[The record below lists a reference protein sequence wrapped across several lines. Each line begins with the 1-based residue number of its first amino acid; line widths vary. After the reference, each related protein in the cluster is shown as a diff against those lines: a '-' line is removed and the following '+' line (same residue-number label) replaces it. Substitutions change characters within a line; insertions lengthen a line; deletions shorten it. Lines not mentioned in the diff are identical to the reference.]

1 MFAALVGR
9 QHQDADACHYE
20 RARLPR
26 PGRSGSAAFHRSAA
40 EWSTVRG
47 SRLPGRRSLGAWG
60 SEQQALARSRFRLD
74 EEIYVA
80 ENLMRIGILHPG
92 EMGISIAASAK
103 NSGCEV
109 FWVSEGRSGATR
121 ERAAK
126 FGLRD
131 AHTLE
136 ELCRECPIILS
147 VCPPH
152 AAETVAREVSAARF
166 HGLFVD
172 ANAIAPQRTIQMS
185 TSMIKADVS
194 FVDGGIIG
202 LPAWKPH
209 TTCLYLSGPRAN
221 EVAACFSAGPLD
233 TKVLPGAV
241 GKASALK
248 MCYAANTKGT
258 VALLAAIV
266 ATAESLGVRDA
277 LFEQWK
283 HDDPAL
289 PGQVE
294 KRIQANAPKA
304 WRFVG
309 EMEEI
314 SRTFREAGA
323 PGEFHAGAADI
334 YSRLAKFK
342 DTRTPPTL
350 EDILDAL
357 TERALR
363 KTT

>member
-1 MFAALVGR
+1 MKPQRV
-9 QHQDADACHYE
+9 
-20 RARLPR
+20 
-26 PGRSGSAAFHRSAA
+26 
-40 EWSTVRG
+40 
-47 SRLPGRRSLGAWG
+47 
-60 SEQQALARSRFRLD
+60 
-74 EEIYVA
+74 
-80 ENLMRIGILHPG
+80 GILHPG

-109 FWVSEGRSGATR
+109 YWTSEGRGAATR
-121 ERAAK
+121 ERVAK
-126 FGLRD
+126 IGLHEVSTV
-131 AHTLE
+131 AQ
-136 ELCRECPIILS
+136 LCAQCPIVIS

-152 AAETVAREVSAARF
+152 AAEDVANQVIRERF

-172 ANAIAPQRTIQMS
+172 ANAIAPQRTIKMS
-185 TSMIKADVS
+185 EAMTKADIA

-209 TTCLYLSGPRAN
+209 STCLYLSGPRSGEIAQ
-221 EVAACFSAGPLD
+221 CFSAGPLD
-233 TKVLPGAV
+233 TIVLGDEI

-266 ATAESLGVRDA
+266 ATAETLGVREA
-277 LFEQWK
+277 LFERWK

-289 PGQVE
+289 PGSVE

-323 PGEFHAGAADI
+323 TGEFHEGAADI
-334 YSRLAKFK
+334 YTRLARFK
-342 DTRTPPTL
+342 DARTPPTL
-350 EDILDAL
+350 EELLAAL
-357 TERALR
+357 TEGMNT
-363 KTT
+363 K

>member
-1 MFAALVGR
+1 
-9 QHQDADACHYE
+9 
-20 RARLPR
+20 
-26 PGRSGSAAFHRSAA
+26 
-40 EWSTVRG
+40 
-47 SRLPGRRSLGAWG
+47 
-60 SEQQALARSRFRLD
+60 
-74 EEIYVA
+74 
-80 ENLMRIGILHPG
+80 
-92 EMGISIAASAK
+92 MGISVAASAK

-109 FWVSEGRSGATR
+109 YWASQGRSAATR
-121 ERAAK
+121 ERVSK
-126 FGLRD
+126 IGLNEVP
-131 AHTLE
+131 TVS
-136 ELCRECPIILS
+136 ELCNRCPIILS

-152 AAETVAREVSAARF
+152 AAEDVANEVLQSGF

-172 ANAIAPQRTIQMS
+172 ANAIAPQRTIKIGETMS
-185 TSMIKADVS
+185 KAGVV

-202 LPAWKPH
+202 LAAWKPH
-209 TTCLYLSGPRAN
+209 TTCLYLSGPRAD

-233 TKVLPGAV
+233 TRVLGSEI

-266 ATAESLGVRDA
+266 ATAENLGVREA
-277 LFEQWK
+277 LIEQWR

-294 KRIQANAPKA
+294 KRMQMNAPKA

-323 PGEFHAGAADI
+323 PGEFHAAAADI
-334 YSRLAKFK
+334 YSRLARFK
-342 DTRTPPTL
+342 DSRTPPTL
-350 EDILDAL
+350 EEMLIAL
-357 TERALR
+357 TEGVTA
-363 KTT
+363 K

>member
-1 MFAALVGR
+1 MKPQRV
-9 QHQDADACHYE
+9 
-20 RARLPR
+20 
-26 PGRSGSAAFHRSAA
+26 
-40 EWSTVRG
+40 
-47 SRLPGRRSLGAWG
+47 
-60 SEQQALARSRFRLD
+60 
-74 EEIYVA
+74 
-80 ENLMRIGILHPG
+80 GILHPG
-92 EMGISIAASAK
+92 EMGISVAASAK

-109 FWVSEGRSGATR
+109 YWTSQGRSASTR
-121 ERAAK
+121 ERVEK
-126 FGLRD
+126 IGLND
-131 AHTLE
+131 AGTLA
-136 ELCRECPIILS
+136 ELCARCPIVLS

-152 AAETVAREVSAARF
+152 AAEDVANEVVRAGF

-172 ANAIAPQRTIQMS
+172 ANAIAPQRTLKIAEVVS
-185 TSMIKADVS
+185 KAGID

-202 LPAWKPH
+202 LAAWKPQ
-209 TTCLYLSGPRAN
+209 TTCLYLAGPRAE

-233 TKVLPGAV
+233 TKVLDGPV

-258 VALLAAIV
+258 VALLAAII

-314 SRTFREAGA
+314 SRTFREAGT

-334 YSRLAKFK
+334 YARLAKFK
-342 DTRTPPTL
+342 GPGTPPTFD
-350 EDILDAL
+350 EIIAAL
-357 TERALR
+357 TEGVTAR
-363 KTT
+363 

>member
-1 MFAALVGR
+1 MKPQRV
-9 QHQDADACHYE
+9 
-20 RARLPR
+20 
-26 PGRSGSAAFHRSAA
+26 
-40 EWSTVRG
+40 
-47 SRLPGRRSLGAWG
+47 
-60 SEQQALARSRFRLD
+60 
-74 EEIYVA
+74 
-80 ENLMRIGILHPG
+80 GILHPG

-109 FWVSEGRSGATR
+109 FWASQGRSGATR
-121 ERAAK
+121 ERVAKIGLNEAATVA
-126 FGLRD
+126 D
-131 AHTLE
+131 
-136 ELCRECPIILS
+136 LCSKCAIIIS

-152 AAETVAREVSAARF
+152 AAEDVANEVLHAGF
-166 HGLFVD
+166 QGLFVD
-172 ANAIAPQRTIQMS
+172 ANAIAPQRTIKIGDAMS
-185 TSMIKADVS
+185 KAGVA
-194 FVDGGIIG
+194 FVDGGIVG
-202 LPAWKPH
+202 FPAWKPH
-209 TTCLYLSGPRAN
+209 TTCLYLSGPRLE
-221 EVAACFSAGPLD
+221 EVAVCFSAGPLD
-233 TKVLPGAV
+233 TKILGNEI

-266 ATAESLGVRDA
+266 ATSETLGVREA
-277 LFEQWK
+277 LFERWK
-283 HDDPAL
+283 HDDAAL

-357 TERALR
+357 TERTMR

>member
-1 MFAALVGR
+1 MKPQRV
-9 QHQDADACHYE
+9 
-20 RARLPR
+20 
-26 PGRSGSAAFHRSAA
+26 
-40 EWSTVRG
+40 
-47 SRLPGRRSLGAWG
+47 
-60 SEQQALARSRFRLD
+60 
-74 EEIYVA
+74 
-80 ENLMRIGILHPG
+80 GILHPG
-92 EMGISIAASAK
+92 EMGISVAASAK

-109 FWVSEGRSGATR
+109 YWTSQGRSASTR
-121 ERAAK
+121 ERVEK
-126 FGLRD
+126 LGLND
-131 AHTLE
+131 SGTVA
-136 ELCRECPIILS
+136 ELCARCPIVIS

-152 AAETVAREVSAARF
+152 AAEDVANEVVRAGF

-172 ANAIAPQRTIQMS
+172 ANAIAPQRTLKIAEIVS
-185 TSMIKADVS
+185 KAGID

-202 LPAWKPH
+202 LAAWKPH
-209 TTCLYLSGPRAN
+209 TTCLYLAGPRAE

-233 TKVLPGAV
+233 TKVLAGPV

-266 ATAESLGVRDA
+266 ATAESLGVRDE
-277 LFEQWK
+277 LFEQWN

-294 KRIQANAPKA
+294 KRIQANVPKA

-334 YSRLAKFK
+334 YARLAKFK
-342 DTRTPPTL
+342 GPRTPPTFD
-350 EDILDAL
+350 EIIAAL
-357 TERALR
+357 TEGVTAR
-363 KTT
+363 